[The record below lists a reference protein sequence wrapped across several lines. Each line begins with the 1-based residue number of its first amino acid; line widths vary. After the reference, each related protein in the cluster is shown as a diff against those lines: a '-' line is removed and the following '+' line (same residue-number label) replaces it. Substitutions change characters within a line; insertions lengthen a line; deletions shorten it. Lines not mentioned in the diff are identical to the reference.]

1 MPASFVTTMHSG
13 EGEKATKA
21 CQGKNNL
28 SMCEM
33 KFAVVLGYW
42 DSKATC
48 TSTRNRKP
56 GGEGFLRYVVGDT
69 VAVWLRGEVE

>member
-1 MPASFVTTMHSG
+1 
-13 EGEKATKA
+13 
-21 CQGKNNL
+21 
-28 SMCEM
+28 MCEM